1 MLYATCSLFR
11 EENADQVATF
21 LARHGDARS
30 EKVPAT
36 RAGQLLPGPE
46 MDGFFYARL
55 LKA

>member
-11 EENADQVATF
+11 EENADQVAAF
-21 LARHGDARS
+21 LARHDDARPDS
-30 EKVPAT
+30 VPDT